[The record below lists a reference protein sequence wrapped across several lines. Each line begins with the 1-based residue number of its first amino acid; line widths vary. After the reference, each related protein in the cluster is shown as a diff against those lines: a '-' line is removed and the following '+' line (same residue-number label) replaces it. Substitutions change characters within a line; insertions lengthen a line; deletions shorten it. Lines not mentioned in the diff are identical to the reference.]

1 MGRPAAARRVF
12 TRPLRGRAVLGGK
25 VALVTGASSGIGR
38 ATASSLA
45 RAGARVAVGARR
57 LGRLDSLVAEIESAG
72 GEALARELDVADRA
86 QCDAFA
92 EAAIAKW
99 GRIDILVNNAGLM
112 PLSFVKN
119 LKVDEWDR
127 MVDVNIKGVL
137 YCTAAVVG
145 HMRERGSGHIV
156 NMSSVA
162 GRIVFPAGS
171 VYCATK
177 HAVTAFTEGLRQEL
191 SARSGI
197 RVTSV
202 EPGVVATEL
211 TDTITDESLAGFV
224 EGSKKMAA
232 LQADDIA
239 RAVVYAVE
247 QPDHVSINEV
257 LVRPTVQER

>member
-1 MGRPAAARRVF
+1 MKTAI
-12 TRPLRGRAVLGGK
+12 
-25 VALVTGASSGIGR
+25 VTGASSGIGR
-38 ATASSLA
+38 ATALA
-45 RAGARVAVGARR
+45 LAKAGFCVAAGARRTDRLEELEREVSAAGGRIVCRR
-57 LGRLDSLVAEIESAG
+57 LDVSDRGSCEEFVAAVLKECGSI
-72 GEALARELDVADRA
+72 DV
-86 QCDAFA
+86 
-92 EAAIAKW
+92 
-99 GRIDILVNNAGLM
+99 LVNNAGLM
-112 PLSFVKN
+112 PLSFVKK

-127 MVDVNIKGVL
+127 MIDVNIKGVL
-137 YCTAAVVG
+137 YCTAAVMP
-145 HMRERGSGHIV
+145 HMTEKKSGHIV
-156 NMSSVA
+156 NVSSVA

-191 SARSGI
+191 SVRSGI